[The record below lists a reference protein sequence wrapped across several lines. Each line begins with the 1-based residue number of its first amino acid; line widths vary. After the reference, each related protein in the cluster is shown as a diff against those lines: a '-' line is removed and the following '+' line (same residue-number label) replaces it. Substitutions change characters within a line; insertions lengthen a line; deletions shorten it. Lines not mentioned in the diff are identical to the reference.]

1 MRPMLV
7 VVLSLVV
14 TLSPMAARGVRA
26 DLEAVYAAETA
37 FNALSANNVA
47 SALSAFAP
55 EAVALNLPR
64 DEQYVGREEIRQML
78 YQLTRSGRTYDIIG
92 LKMAGSN
99 LELTVAMSDYDRRWG
114 TMTVTTE
121 EQNGLLT
128 VFRITAVKLTL

>member
-1 MRPMLV
+1 MLV

-78 YQLTRSGRTYDIIG
+78 YQLTRIGRTYDIIG
-92 LKMAGSN
+92 LKMVGSN
-99 LELTVAMSDYDRRWG
+99 LELTVAMSDYDRR
-114 TMTVTTE
+114 
-121 EQNGLLT
+121 
-128 VFRITAVKLTL
+128 

>member
-14 TLSPMAARGVRA
+14 TLSPMAARAVRA
-26 DLEAVYAAETA
+26 DLEVVYAAETV
-37 FNALSANNVA
+37 FNALSANHGA

-64 DEQYVGREEIRQML
+64 DEQYVGREAIG
-78 YQLTRSGRTYDIIG
+78 QLLDQLMHRGRTYDIIG
-92 LKMAGSN
+92 LKMVGSN
-99 LELTVAMSDYDRRWG
+99 LELTVAMSDDDQRWG